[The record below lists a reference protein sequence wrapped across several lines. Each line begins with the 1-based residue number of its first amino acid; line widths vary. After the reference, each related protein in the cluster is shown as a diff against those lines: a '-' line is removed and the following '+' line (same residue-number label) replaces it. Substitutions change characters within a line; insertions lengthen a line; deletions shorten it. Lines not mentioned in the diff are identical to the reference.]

1 LYSDNACTLRILLH
15 YSVSVQ
21 QPVPSR
27 QPFAQVYNSV
37 ATQPTPEQLARLR
50 VLARQQ
56 YAVVPQPQPVQA
68 VVSAPAPTPAQ
79 YQGVQPHVQYVP
91 QTQAAR
97 PKTVKAGAI
106 GYATQQPGPS
116 VVYQAYDE

>member
-1 LYSDNACTLRILLH
+1 M
-15 YSVSVQ
+15 Q
-21 QPVPSR
+21 QPVPSG

-37 ATQPTPEQLARLR
+37 AAQPTSEQLARLR

-56 YAVVPQPQPVQA
+56 FAAAPQPQPVQT
-68 VVSAPAPTPAQ
+68 VVPAPVQ
-79 YQGVQPHVQYVP
+79 YQGVQPQVQYVP
-91 QTQAAR
+91 QPQAPR